1 MQGGARLGL
10 AQACGPSLGR
20 SASQVRGVVRKFR
33 RTAGTLA
40 VVQSKAKSTVAA
52 CRDRV
57 YDNSTLGQFWREI
70 TSRLEAWA
78 QIQMASL
85 PPLGIA
91 RCLGVLLAPLLA
103 QLGLAQRTG
112 PQFEAP
118 ALVDF
123 EREIAPILEN
133 RCEACHGPAQQLS
146 GLRLDDGATALKG
159 GYSGPVI
166 VPGSSSTSRLMRLI
180 SGGEGD
186 LVMPPSGD
194 RLSSNEIG
202 LIGAWIDQGAH
213 WPATVANA
221 NSARADVPESDHWA
235 FRPISK
241 PAPPAVRR
249 ASWARSPIDSFVLAR
264 LEREGVE
271 PARSASPST
280 LIRRVSLDLTG
291 LPPSDRDVDAY
302 LSDPT
307 PEAYERLVDE
317 LLESP
322 HYGERWA
329 TQWLDLARYADSDGY
344 EKDSERPY
352 AWRWRQWVI
361 EALNANMPFDR
372 FTIEQ
377 IAGDVLPDPSVDQ
390 QVATGFHRNGLKNR
404 EGGVKL
410 EQFRYE
416 ETVDRTNTV
425 GTVWLGLTV
434 GCAQCHDH
442 KYDPISQEEYYRF
455 FAFFNSIEE
464 AEIAAP
470 MPGEIGPYLNA
481 LPEYLENRRELLEA
495 NRVYELLPAWE
506 AKMVEAAD
514 NPGKWTDWDHA
525 LDALQK
531 YLDNGEGIVRKER
544 SERSDR
550 EQLKLEDH
558 FIKNYHRVISKE
570 LWKELD
576 WTALREQLLRMRV
589 ETPDL
594 TYARAIVDSSPARRT
609 HIHLRGAWNAR
620 GVPVEPGTPGIL
632 PPLEQQGKHPR
643 LALAEWLVSR
653 DNPLTSRVITNR
665 VWQEYFGR
673 GIVPTSDDFGTRSPG
688 PTHPALLD
696 WLASEFVDSGWDLKR
711 LHKIIVMSA
720 TYRQS
725 SDGRPDVEDMD
736 PENEL
741 LARQRRLRLPAEL
754 VRDVALAASG
764 LLDTTTGGPSVR
776 PRQPPGVADL
786 AYAGSVRWEASRG
799 ADGYRRGLYTFLQR
813 TAPYPQL
820 VNFDMPDRT
829 AARCARERSNTP
841 LQALNLLN
849 DSTFV
854 EAARALAM
862 QSLATGRQ
870 VFDDTVRAAFRS
882 CLSRSPTAAEL
893 RHLQEYYSEQRA
905 IFESEPELAAE
916 FMPLDVPGL
925 DAAEAATWTGVAS
938 VLLNL
943 DEFITRE

>member
-1 MQGGARLGL
+1 MVPL
-10 AQACGPSLGR
+10 PSPR
-20 SASQVRGVVRKFR
+20 
-33 RTAGTLA
+33 
-40 VVQSKAKSTVAA
+40 
-52 CRDRV
+52 
-57 YDNSTLGQFWREI
+57 
-70 TSRLEAWA
+70 
-78 QIQMASL
+78 
-85 PPLGIA
+85 IA
-91 RCLGVLLAPLLA
+91 RCFGVLFASLIA
-103 QLGLAQRTG
+103 QLGPAQQTGLRT
-112 PQFEAP
+112 EAS
-118 ALVDF
+118 ARVDF
-123 EREIAPILEN
+123 ARQIAPILEN
-133 RCEACHGPAQQLS
+133 RCQACHGAAQQQS
-146 GLRLDDGATALKG
+146 GLRLDDGAAALKG

-166 VPGSSSTSRLMRLI
+166 VPGSSSTSRLVRLI
-180 SGGEGD
+180 SGNEGD
-186 LVMPPSGD
+186 LVMPPFGD
-194 RLSSNEIG
+194 RLSFDEVR
-202 LIGAWIDQGAH
+202 LIGAWIDEGAH
-213 WPATVANA
+213 WPATEADA
-221 NSARADVPESDHWA
+221 KSARLDPPGSDHWA
-235 FRPISK
+235 FRPIAK
-241 PAPPAVRR
+241 PDPPAVRR
-249 ASWARSPIDSFVLAR
+249 VSWVRSPIDRFVLAR

-271 PARSASPST
+271 PAAPASRAT

-291 LPPSDRDVDAY
+291 LPPSRRDVDAY
-302 LSDPT
+302 LGDPS
-307 PEAYERLVDE
+307 PAAYERFVDQ

-361 EALNANMPFDR
+361 EALNDDMPFDR

-377 IAGDVLPDPSVDQ
+377 IAGDVLPSPSVDQ

-470 MPGEIGPYLNA
+470 MPGEIGPYLKA
-481 LPEYLENRRELLEA
+481 LPEYLKHRRDLLQA

-525 LDALQK
+525 LDAVQK
-531 YLDNGEGIVRKER
+531 YLDNGEGIVRKHR

-576 WTALREQLLRMRV
+576 WVGLREQLLRMRA

-594 TYARAIVDSSPARRT
+594 TYARAVADTNPARRT
-609 HIHLRGAWNAR
+609 HIHLRGGWNAP
-620 GVPVEPGTPGIL
+620 GVPVEPGTPDIL
-632 PPLEQQGKHPR
+632 PPLAQQGKHPR

-653 DNPLTSRVITNR
+653 ENPLTARVIANR

-673 GIVPTSDDFGTRSPG
+673 GIVPTADDFGTRSPG

-696 WLASEFVDSGWDLKR
+696 WLASEFIGSGWSLKG
-711 LHKIIVMSA
+711 LHKAIVMSA

-725 SDGRPDVEDMD
+725 SDSRPDVEDAD

-764 LLDTTTGGPSVR
+764 LLDTRIGGPSVR
-776 PRQPPGVADL
+776 PAQPPGVADL
-786 AYAGSVRWEASRG
+786 AYAGSVKWEASRG
-799 ADGYRRGLYTFLQR
+799 TDGYRRGLYTFLQR

-862 QSLATGRQ
+862 QSLATGRS
-870 VFDDTVRAAFRS
+870 VFDDSIRAAFRS
-882 CLSRSPTAAEL
+882 CLSRAPTAAEL
-893 RHLQEYYSEQRA
+893 RHLTQYYSEQKA
-905 IFESEPELAAE
+905 IFDSEPELAAE
-916 FMPLDVPGL
+916 FMPLDIPGL
-925 DAAEAATWTGVAS
+925 DAAQAAAWTGVAS

>member
-1 MQGGARLGL
+1 MVPL
-10 AQACGPSLGR
+10 R
-20 SASQVRGVVRKFR
+20 S
-33 RTAGTLA
+33 
-40 VVQSKAKSTVAA
+40 
-52 CRDRV
+52 
-57 YDNSTLGQFWREI
+57 
-70 TSRLEAWA
+70 
-78 QIQMASL
+78 
-85 PPLGIA
+85 LGIA
-91 RCLGVLLAPLLA
+91 RCLGVLFAPLLA
-103 QLGLAQRTG
+103 QPGLAQQTG
-112 PQFEAP
+112 PQAEAS
-118 ALVDF
+118 ARVDF
-123 EREIAPILEN
+123 ARQIAPILEN
-133 RCEACHGPAQQLS
+133 RCQACHGAAQQLS
-146 GLRLDDGATALKG
+146 GLRLDDGAAALKG

-166 VPGSSSTSRLMRLI
+166 VPGSSSTSRLVRLI
-180 SGGEGD
+180 SGSDGD
-186 LVMPPSGD
+186 LVMPPFGD
-194 RLSSNEIG
+194 RLSSDEVR
-202 LIGAWIDQGAH
+202 LIGAWIDEGAH
-213 WPATVANA
+213 WPAREADA
-221 NSARADVPESDHWA
+221 ESARVDPPGLGHWA
-235 FRPISK
+235 FRPIAK
-241 PAPPAVRR
+241 PDPPAVRR
-249 ASWARSPIDSFVLAR
+249 VSWVRSPIDRFVLAK

-271 PARSASPST
+271 PAPPASHAT

-291 LPPSDRDVDAY
+291 LPPSHRDVDAY
-302 LSDPT
+302 LRDPS
-307 PEAYERLVDE
+307 PAAYERFVDK

-361 EALNANMPFDR
+361 EALNDDMPFDR

-377 IAGDVLPDPSVDQ
+377 IAGDVLPDSSVDQ

-455 FAFFNSIEE
+455 FAFFNSIDE

-470 MPGEIGPYLNA
+470 MPGEIGPYLTA
-481 LPEYLENRRELLEA
+481 LPKYLKRRRELLEA

-506 AKMVEAAD
+506 TKMVEAAD

-525 LDALQK
+525 LDAVQK
-531 YLDNGEGIVRKER
+531 YLDNGEGIVRKRR

-576 WTALREQLLRMRV
+576 WVGLREQLLRMRA

-594 TYARAIVDSSPARRT
+594 TYARAIADTSPARRT
-609 HIHLRGAWNAR
+609 HIHLRGSWNAL
-620 GVPVEPGTPGIL
+620 GVPIEPGTPGVL
-632 PPLEQQGKHPR
+632 PPLAQQGKHPR

-653 DNPLTSRVITNR
+653 ENPLTARVIVNR

-673 GIVPTSDDFGTRSPG
+673 GIVPTADDFGTRSPG

-696 WLASEFVDSGWDLKR
+696 WLASEFSGSGWSLKG
-711 LHKIIVMSA
+711 LHKAIVMSA

-725 SDGRPDVEDMD
+725 SDSRPAIEDID

-764 LLDTTTGGPSVR
+764 LLDTRIGGPSVR
-776 PRQPPGVADL
+776 PPQPPGVADL
-786 AYAGSVRWEASRG
+786 AYAGSVKWEASRG

-820 VNFDMPDRT
+820 ANFDMPDRT

-862 QSLATGRQ
+862 QSLATGRN
-870 VFDDTVRAAFRS
+870 VFDDSIRAAFRS
-882 CLSRSPTAAEL
+882 CLSRAPTAAEL
-893 RHLQEYYSEQRA
+893 RHLKQYYSEQRA
-905 IFESEPELAAE
+905 IFDSEPELAAE
-916 FMPLDVPGL
+916 FMPLDLPGL
-925 DAAEAATWTGVAS
+925 DAAEAAAWTGVAS

>member
-1 MQGGARLGL
+1 MMAPL
-10 AQACGPSLGR
+10 R
-20 SASQVRGVVRKFR
+20 SPR
-33 RTAGTLA
+33 
-40 VVQSKAKSTVAA
+40 
-52 CRDRV
+52 
-57 YDNSTLGQFWREI
+57 
-70 TSRLEAWA
+70 
-78 QIQMASL
+78 
-85 PPLGIA
+85 IA
-91 RCLGVLLAPLLA
+91 RCLGVLFASLLA
-103 QLGLAQRTG
+103 QLGSGQQTG
-112 PQFEAP
+112 PQSEVSAR
-118 ALVDF
+118 VDF
-123 EREIAPILEN
+123 ARQIAPILEN
-133 RCEACHGPAQQLS
+133 RCQGCHGPAQQLS
-146 GLRLDDGATALKG
+146 GLRLDDGVAALKG

-166 VPGSSSTSRLMRLI
+166 APGSSSASRLVRLI
-180 SGGEGD
+180 SGSEGD
-186 LVMPPSGD
+186 LVMPPVGD
-194 RLSSNEIG
+194 RLSADEVR
-202 LIGAWIDQGAH
+202 LIGAWIDEGAH
-213 WPATVANA
+213 WPATEGNA
-221 NSARADVPESDHWA
+221 ESARADTPGAGHWA
-235 FRPISK
+235 FRPISQ
-241 PAPPAVRR
+241 PDPPAVRR
-249 ASWARSPIDSFVLAR
+249 KSWVRSPIDRFVLAR

-271 PARSASPST
+271 PAPPASRAT
-280 LIRRVSLDLTG
+280 LVRRVSLDLTG
-291 LPPSDRDVDAY
+291 LPPSDRDVEAY
-302 LSDPT
+302 LSDPS
-307 PEAYERLVDE
+307 PAAYERIVDK

-361 EALNANMPFDR
+361 DALNDNMPFDR

-442 KYDPISQEEYYRF
+442 KYDPVSQAEYYRF

-481 LPEYLENRRELLEA
+481 LPAYLESRRELLEA

-525 LDALQK
+525 LDAVQK

-544 SERSDR
+544 AERSDR

-576 WTALREQLLRMRV
+576 WVALRERLLRMRS

-594 TYARAIVDSSPARRT
+594 TYARTIADSSPARRT
-609 HIHLRGAWNAR
+609 HIHLRGGWNAR
-620 GVPVEPGTPGIL
+620 GVPVEPGTPSIL
-632 PPLEQQGKHPR
+632 PSLAQQGKHPR
-643 LALAEWLVSR
+643 LALAEWLVSL
-653 DNPLTSRVITNR
+653 DNPLTARVIANR
-665 VWQEYFGR
+665 IWQEYFGR
-673 GIVPTSDDFGTRSPG
+673 GIVPTADDFGTRSPG

-696 WLASEFVDSGWDLKR
+696 WLASEFVGSGWNLKE
-711 LHKIIVMSA
+711 LHKAIVMSA

-725 SDGRPDVEDMD
+725 SDSRPDLEDRD
-736 PENEL
+736 PDNEL

-764 LLDTTTGGPSVR
+764 LLNTRIGGPSVR
-776 PRQPPGVADL
+776 PPQPPGVADL
-786 AYAGSVRWEASRG
+786 AYAGSVKWQASDG

-854 EAARALAM
+854 EAARALAI
-862 QSLATGRQ
+862 QSLATGRHR
-870 VFDDTVRAAFRS
+870 FDETIRAAFRS
-882 CLSRSPTAAEL
+882 CLSRAPTAAES
-893 RHLQEYYSEQRA
+893 RHLKEYYSEQKA
-905 IFESEPELAAE
+905 IFDSEPELAAE
-916 FMPLDVPGL
+916 FMPLAVSGL
-925 DAAEAATWTGVAS
+925 DAAEAAAWTGVAS

>member
-1 MQGGARLGL
+1 MVPL
-10 AQACGPSLGR
+10 PSPR
-20 SASQVRGVVRKFR
+20 
-33 RTAGTLA
+33 
-40 VVQSKAKSTVAA
+40 
-52 CRDRV
+52 
-57 YDNSTLGQFWREI
+57 
-70 TSRLEAWA
+70 
-78 QIQMASL
+78 
-85 PPLGIA
+85 IA
-91 RCLGVLLAPLLA
+91 RCLGVLFASLLA
-103 QLGLAQRTG
+103 QLGSAQQAV
-112 PQFEAP
+112 PQSDVP
-118 ALVDF
+118 ARVDF
-123 EREIAPILEN
+123 ARQIAPILEN
-133 RCEACHGPAQQLS
+133 RCQACHGPAQQLS
-146 GLRLDDGATALKG
+146 GLRLDNGAGALKG

-166 VPGSSSTSRLMRLI
+166 VPGSSSTSRLIRLI

-186 LVMPPSGD
+186 LVMPPVGD
-194 RLSSNEIG
+194 RLSAKEIR
-202 LIGAWIDQGAH
+202 LIGTWIDEGAH
-213 WPATVANA
+213 WPATEANA
-221 NSARADVPESDHWA
+221 HSGRADTPGADHWA
-235 FRPISK
+235 FRPISN
-241 PAPPAVRR
+241 PDPPAVRR
-249 ASWARSPIDSFVLAR
+249 ASWVRSPIDRFVLAR

-271 PARSASPST
+271 PAPPASPAT

-291 LPPSDRDVDAY
+291 LPPPGSDVDAY
-302 LSDPT
+302 LSDPS
-307 PEAYERLVDE
+307 PAAYERYVDK

-329 TQWLDLARYADSDGY
+329 AQWLDLARYADSDGY

-361 EALNANMPFDR
+361 EALNDNMPFDR

-377 IAGDVLPDPSVDQ
+377 IAGDVLSDPSVEQ
-390 QVATGFHRNGLKNR
+390 RVATGFHRNGLKNR

-442 KYDPISQEEYYRF
+442 KYDPISQAEYYRF
-455 FAFFNSIEE
+455 FAFFDSIEE

-481 LPEYLENRRELLEA
+481 LPAYLERRRELLEA

-558 FIKNYHRVISKE
+558 FVKNYHRVVSKE

-576 WTALREQLLRMRV
+576 WVGLREQLLRMRA

-594 TYARAIVDSSPARRT
+594 TYARTIADSNPARRT
-609 HIHLRGAWNAR
+609 HIHLRGGWNAL

-632 PPLEQQGKHPR
+632 PPLGQQGRHPR

-653 DNPLTSRVITNR
+653 DNPLTARVIANR

-673 GIVPTSDDFGTRSPG
+673 GIVPTADDFGTRSPG

-696 WLASEFVDSGWDLKR
+696 WLASEFVGSGWNLKA
-711 LHKIIVMSA
+711 LHKAIVMSA

-725 SDGRPDVEDMD
+725 SDSRPEVEDTD
-736 PENEL
+736 PDNEL

-764 LLDTTTGGPSVR
+764 LLDTKIGGPSVR
-776 PRQPPGVADL
+776 PPQPAGVADL
-786 AYAGSVRWEASRG
+786 SYAGSVKWEASPG
-799 ADGYRRGLYTFLQR
+799 SDGYRRGLYTFLQR

-862 QSLATGRQ
+862 QSLATGRRG
-870 VFDDTVRAAFRS
+870 FDDTLRASFRS
-882 CLSRSPTAAEL
+882 CLARAPTAAEL
-893 RHLQEYYSEQRA
+893 RHLKEYYSEQKA
-905 IFESEPELAAE
+905 IFDSEPELASE
-916 FMPLDVPGL
+916 FMPLAVSGL
-925 DAAEAATWTGVAS
+925 DASEAAAWTGVAS